1 MEDVWIDFVSRQIKI
16 GNIKVRLTKK
26 EFALFYQLYL
36 HAGTAVSYRALLT
49 GVWGKGYETELK
61 YLQDLVRLLR
71 RKIEL
76 DPAHPMYLINI
87 RDHGYRFVIPLPK

>member
-1 MEDVWIDFVSRQIKI
+1 MEDVGIDFDSRQIKI
-16 GNIKVRLTKK
+16 GNNKVRLTKK

-36 HAGTAVSYRALLT
+36 YAGNAVSYRALLT

-71 RKIEL
+71 RKIEP
-76 DPAHPMYLINI
+76 DPANPAYLINVP
-87 RDHGYRFVIPLPK
+87 GYGYKLVLPALK